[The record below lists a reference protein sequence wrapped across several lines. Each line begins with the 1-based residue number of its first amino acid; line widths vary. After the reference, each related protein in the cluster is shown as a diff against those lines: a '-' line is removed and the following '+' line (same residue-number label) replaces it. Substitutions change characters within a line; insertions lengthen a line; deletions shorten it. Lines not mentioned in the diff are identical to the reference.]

1 MAESDEEALCGSNE
15 AAFHE
20 LDGHSK
26 HKGERHFATL
36 LDDEE
41 TEETPL
47 HFAAANGLFEDVKL
61 LLDGGEDPNSL
72 NAAGTTAVE
81 LAEYEGH
88 HEIASYLYKRGA
100 RKHNV
105 QRKACLRCKLTR
117 DLCVGGDPCIRC
129 TKAHNRSWQIPCT
142 SVDIK
147 DMGGFVNSSLFDAP
161 SGYNP
166 QQYESF
172 TTPEYPSTPI
182 KFHLGSGPSLVI
194 MVQKS
199 PVSDDDSLRVSWNE
213 RIYDGRRPTL
223 MERDSIGENT
233 EGRVTI
239 PDSHYYGE
247 TLAPGIIDKAIK
259 YELTALWRSYHY
271 EVLEELSSLFASVYS
286 GDRLRNWPAIFTVTT
301 TLLMVWERMQYE
313 FRRKDTTKGEELC
326 AEMGRIAVP
335 VLTGLVQAISQKLP
349 SFTEWDTKKHQHLL
363 GSNEATNYLMTEI
376 GLFVKDYSM
385 VFVTKILKKTV
396 GEDNKKTE
404 VFMTAN
410 RSVTR
415 GLTSS
420 AVISSWL
427 WSTAMLGS
435 SLVGYQYGVSG
446 PFWFAAGCSPM
457 IVFFALLGISCK
469 RKIPEAH
476 TLLEIIRIRYG
487 NIAHV
492 VYMVLCLLNNLFACA
507 NMLLGAS
514 AVITAIFLT
523 DYLHTFTILII
534 LCFFTVKAFT
544 VEEIGSLSNLFDI
557 FQQAGIRHPV
567 SGNHDGSYLT
577 MTSKGGILFGIIH
590 ICANFGLV
598 IMDTSFFIKAFA
610 ASPSA
615 VVPGYVIGGTAYFA
629 IPWAIGTLASAI
641 VLGLE
646 TTSPLSPTYP
656 RRMTSTE
663 VSGGLVLP
671 YAFMAIAGRGA
682 GAFCVLLI
690 TFMAVTSTLS
700 AQVMAVASIL
710 AFDVYR
716 TYANPRATDADVIR
730 ASHAGV
736 VAFAVVAAAFSTLL
750 HAVGIDLGWTLYM
763 LGIVTCPGIFPTALA
778 VLWRGQSRAAAVG
791 APVLGMATGVAV
803 WLGTAYAFEGEISIA
818 STGATLPCMYGTVAA
833 TVAPLPYSLAITAAT
848 GGQGWEWSAF
858 GRERLAFE
866 VEMGGRDAELERE
879 VLEGEGEEAKARLK
893 RWGRVAA
900 FFAAWL
906 VVAIVWLWGTL
917 LVAGFYPLVDGR
929 DQIVAVWRGL
939 RSGSGTKSGKDNI
952 GSSTSASDGEGNGST
967 TQQSPGITKD
977 ESSLDVIA
985 KAEALEK

>member
-1 MAESDEEALCGSNE
+1 
-15 AAFHE
+15 
-20 LDGHSK
+20 
-26 HKGERHFATL
+26 
-36 LDDEE
+36 
-41 TEETPL
+41 
-47 HFAAANGLFEDVKL
+47 
-61 LLDGGEDPNSL
+61 
-72 NAAGTTAVE
+72 
-81 LAEYEGH
+81 
-88 HEIASYLYKRGA
+88 
-100 RKHNV
+100 
-105 QRKACLRCKLTR
+105 
-117 DLCVGGDPCIRC
+117 
-129 TKAHNRSWQIPCT
+129 
-142 SVDIK
+142 
-147 DMGGFVNSSLFDAP
+147 
-161 SGYNP
+161 
-166 QQYESF
+166 
-172 TTPEYPSTPI
+172 
-182 KFHLGSGPSLVI
+182 
-194 MVQKS
+194 
-199 PVSDDDSLRVSWNE
+199 
-213 RIYDGRRPTL
+213 
-223 MERDSIGENT
+223 
-233 EGRVTI
+233 
-239 PDSHYYGE
+239 
-247 TLAPGIIDKAIK
+247 
-259 YELTALWRSYHY
+259 
-271 EVLEELSSLFASVYS
+271 
-286 GDRLRNWPAIFTVTT
+286 
-301 TLLMVWERMQYE
+301 
-313 FRRKDTTKGEELC
+313 
-326 AEMGRIAVP
+326 
-335 VLTGLVQAISQKLP
+335 
-349 SFTEWDTKKHQHLL
+349 
-363 GSNEATNYLMTEI
+363 
-376 GLFVKDYSM
+376 M
-385 VFVTKILKKTV
+385 VFVTRILKKTV

-514 AVITAIFLT
+514 AVITAMTGMHVIAATFLLPVGVGLYTFVGGIKATFLT

-557 FQQAGIRHPV
+557 LQQAGIRHPV

-615 VVPGYVIGGTAYFA
+615 VVPGYVIGGIAYFA
-629 IPWAIGTLASAI
+629 IPWATGTLASAI

-646 TTSPLSPTYP
+646 ATTSPLSPTYP
-656 RRMTSTE
+656 RRMTETE
-663 VSGGLVLP
+663 VSAGLVLP
-671 YAFMAIAGRGA
+671 YAFMAVAGRGA
-682 GAFCVLLI
+682 GAACVLLI

-700 AQVMAVASIL
+700 AQLIAVSSIL

-716 TYANPRATDADVIR
+716 TYMRPRATDADVIR
-730 ASHAGV
+730 ASHVGV
-736 VAFAVVAAAFSTLL
+736 VVFAVAAAAFSTLL
-750 HAVGIDLGWTLYM
+750 HYVGIDLGWTLYM

-791 APVLGMATGVAV
+791 APVLGMATGIAV
-803 WLGTAYAFEGEISIA
+803 WLGTAYAFEGEIGIA
-818 STGATLPCMYGTVAA
+818 STGATLPCLYGTVAA
-833 TVAPLPYSLAITAAT
+833 TLAPLPYSLAITAVT

-866 VEMGGRDAELERE
+866 VEVGGRDAELERE
-879 VLEGEGEEAKARLK
+879 VLEGGQGEEVKGRLK

-900 FFAAWL
+900 VWAAATFLGHWVLWPLPMYAARYVFGEKFFAAWL

-929 DQIVAVWRGL
+929 DQMVAVWRGL
-939 RSGSGTKSGKDNI
+939 RSGSGTKSRKDNI
-952 GSSTSASDGEGNGST
+952 GSSTSASDGEGNGADGPKST

-985 KAEALEK
+985 RAEALEK